1 MELISEEEWVAMTY
15 AECKKMDEE
24 YGTFN
29 TSPIHR
35 SRRFPAE
42 WAKELEFNMQW
53 LKSCL

>member
-24 YGTFN
+24 YGTSMK
-29 TSPIHR
+29 SPLHR
-35 SRRFPAE
+35 SRRFPVQWAE
-42 WAKELEFNMQW
+42 ELESNMQW